1 MLPENVVPIDTCTCC
16 AWQPDESFPDDWIAF
31 TPWRQHLL
39 CRDCLAVMVEY
50 NEQIA
55 REEDDGMPAEIRIV
69 CDNDGNIIFAY
80 DVASNMP
87 ADENE
92 VIVVDDSTDDEGE
105 EGEDED
111 NESDGDSVRTVGLF

>member
-55 REEDDGMPAEIRIV
+55 RYEDEGMPAEIQIV

-80 DVASNMP
+80 DVARGEDN
-87 ADENE
+87 
-92 VIVVDDSTDDEGE
+92 VIVVSDSSDDEVN
-105 EGEDED
+105 EDGD
-111 NESDGDSVRTVGLF
+111 ADDESDRDSVATIALF

>member
-55 REEDDGMPAEIRIV
+55 RYEDERMPTEIRIV

-80 DVASNMP
+80 DVAT
-87 ADENE
+87 AGEGD
-92 VIVVDDSTDDEGE
+92 VIVVSDSSDDEG
-105 EGEDED
+105 GEDED
-111 NESDGDSVRTVGLF
+111 ADDESDGDSVRTVGLF